1 MSESLYSIEWSC
13 ISKFILIQQILSTQV
28 INTSVLWF
36 WNTEHWSKGKILL
49 PKTSPNFSTEQKYI
63 YFNFS
68 LQDILKYTER
78 AGLDTTA
85 LRKAYHVMM
94 VVPKDA
100 NDMMQFGRLQGYDV
114 SLK

>member
-1 MSESLYSIEWSC
+1 MKVRHFTITL
-13 ISKFILIQQILSTQV
+13 ILI
-28 INTSVLWF
+28 
-36 WNTEHWSKGKILL
+36 
-49 PKTSPNFSTEQKYI
+49 
-63 YFNFS
+63 

-114 SLK
+114 SKTNNIIFSVILTHI